1 MIKESC
7 EIAFT
12 AVKAVL
18 TRQKDPK
25 SEQQLDGLDKL
36 NIHIHFPDGSTPKD
50 GPSAGIA
57 VCSVLY
63 SVITGREVR
72 SDFAMT
78 GEISLLGRVLPI
90 GGLKEKLQGA
100 INAGVFQIILPKDNR
115 NDLEKVPDQIKERLT
130 FHFVSDL
137 SEVLALVIK

>member
-57 VCSVLY
+57 VCSALY

>member
-18 TRQKDPK
+18 TRQKEPK
-25 SEQQLDGLDKL
+25 SEQLLDGLDKL

-57 VCSVLY
+57 VCSALY

>member
-1 MIKESC
+1 
-7 EIAFT
+7 
-12 AVKAVL
+12 
-18 TRQKDPK
+18 
-25 SEQQLDGLDKL
+25 
-36 NIHIHFPDGSTPKD
+36 
-50 GPSAGIA
+50 
-57 VCSVLY
+57 
-63 SVITGREVR
+63 
-72 SDFAMT
+72 MT